1 VLCVI
6 SPWASFVSHASP
18 LPFTISPIGSSVTS
32 TVGVVS
38 PPSRCSQPF
47 SVGAVSDADHVSASS
62 LKCGRVHFA
71 NVVNALHLRPVP
83 REHRQ
88 TPGIVFHL
96 QHRLDASP
104 LQSLL
109 ETADTTEERD
119 GPHGWPPR
127 FASVASRA

>member
-18 LPFTISPIGSSVTS
+18 LPFTISPIGST
-32 TVGVVS
+32 
-38 PPSRCSQPF
+38 
-47 SVGAVSDADHVSASS
+47 D
-62 LKCGRVHFA
+62 FA

-104 LQSLL
+104 LQPLL
-109 ETADTTEERD
+109 ERKRVTWTR
-119 GPHGWPPR
+119 
-127 FASVASRA
+127 

>member
-1 VLCVI
+1 MPETAAVTGKTTPLTGHADVLAGESAVDKVN
-6 SPWASFVSHASP
+6 S
-18 LPFTISPIGSSVTS
+18 
-32 TVGVVS
+32 VGVVS
-38 PPSRCSQPF
+38 PPSRCSKPF
-47 SVGAVSDADHVSASS
+47 SFGARSDSDHVSASS

-104 LQSLL
+104 LQPLL
-109 ETADTTEERD
+109 ETRR
-119 GPHGWPPR
+119 PH
-127 FASVASRA
+127 